1 MKIRKI
7 RSKQINGIIISLSV
21 VSLYSIIA
29 IKIFPSVRIPS
40 VFPKDIMDALNDVI
54 FNFSVAFLSGVII
67 YLLTAVVK
75 GLIRRSQQKWLVYD
89 SMNEIIGKIQ
99 SILVVCKVDKV
110 PDLDVIIK
118 SLQEVIAD
126 QDLYDEMINNMQS
139 IRNVIRN
146 NVLSSIIWFDYEAD
160 CLMAIDNIC
169 AWIIDA
175 LRYQDCPPK
184 TISRVA
190 ESILDLDNRLKK
202 LNNYADDRINKK

>member
-1 MKIRKI
+1 MKI
-7 RSKQINGIIISLSV
+7 RSKQINGIIICLSV

-29 IKIFPSVRIPS
+29 IKIFPSIRIPS
-40 VFPKDIMDALNDVI
+40 AFSKDIMDAINDVI
-54 FNFSVAFLSGVII
+54 FDFSVAFLSGVII

-99 SILVVCKVDKV
+99 PILEVCEVDKA

-126 QDLYDEMINNMQS
+126 QDLYDEMINNIQS
-139 IRNVIRN
+139 IRNIIRN

-160 CLMAIDNIC
+160 CLMDIDDNC
-169 AWIIDA
+169 AGIINA
-175 LRYQDCPPK
+175 LGNRYCPEK
-184 TISRVA
+184 ELIGVA
-190 ESILDLDNRLKK
+190 KSIQGLDKSMNK
-202 LNNYADDRINKK
+202 LNNYANDRINLK